1 MASAAAWND
10 KRFEIVIGRLLRVGV
25 ILAAAWVLAGGIHY
39 LIQFRG
45 EKPDYKAFHG
55 EPADLRY
62 TNEIV
67 HEGSGIECARV
78 DSIWATALDRHADC
92 ASGVFGDRFRAGER
106 LDVCG
111 DYFGRAYLADLHV
124 HQQLTSSCV

>member
-45 EKPDYKAFHG
+45 VKPDYKAFHG

-62 TNEIV
+62 IGEIV
-67 HEGSGIECARV
+67 HEGLELNARALIQFGLLLLIATPIARV
-78 DSIWATALDRHADC
+78 AFSVIGFALEKDWMYV
-92 ASGVFGDRFRAGER
+92 GIT
-106 LDVCG
+106 
-111 DYFGRAYLADLHV
+111 LAV
-124 HQQLTSSCV
+124 LTLLIYTFISS

>member
-1 MASAAAWND
+1 MARAAVWND

-45 EKPDYKAFHG
+45 DKLDYKAFHG

-62 TNEIV
+62 MNEIV
-67 HEGSGIECARV
+67 HEGLELNARALIQFGLLLLIATPIARV
-78 DSIWATALDRHADC
+78 AFSVIGFALEKDWMYV
-92 ASGVFGDRFRAGER
+92 GIT
-106 LDVCG
+106 
-111 DYFGRAYLADLHV
+111 LAV
-124 HQQLTSSCV
+124 LTLLIYTFISS

>member
-10 KRFEIVIGRLLRVGV
+10 KSFEIVIGRLLRFGV

-45 EKPDYKAFHG
+45 EKPDYKVFHG

-62 TNEIV
+62 ISGIV
-67 HEGSGIECARV
+67 HEGLELNARALIQFGLLLLIATPIARV
-78 DSIWATALDRHADC
+78 AFSVIGFALEKDWMYV
-92 ASGVFGDRFRAGER
+92 GIT
-106 LDVCG
+106 
-111 DYFGRAYLADLHV
+111 LAV
-124 HQQLTSSCV
+124 LTLLIYTFISS